1 MQFNL
6 DSNKEANEVIFC
18 RKSNVHS
25 YPPLTFKNDVKKY
38 PCQKQLGNILDSKLD
53 FNIHVDNKIKKFYK
67 IVGIIKRL
75 SVSVPRKVLLTIHKS
90 FIRSHLDYENILYD
104 KSENLNFHN
113 KLEKVQYKACLVITA
128 AIQGT
133 SRQKFMMN

>member
-75 SVSVPRKVLLTIHKS
+75 SVFR
-90 FIRSHLDYENILYD
+90 
-104 KSENLNFHN
+104 
-113 KLEKVQYKACLVITA
+113 EKFYLPSTNPSSDHIWTMKIYYM
-128 AIQGT
+128 IN
-133 SRQKFMMN
+133 QKI